1 MHQGIINGIMDTE
14 ILRAGYPNALRHAVD
29 VLQHGGLVA
38 FPTDTVYGLAA
49 LPFNNEYVEGLF
61 SAKGRNNTRAIA
73 ILIGSFSDLEKVVD
87 HFDELADRLAHC
99 FWPGPLTLVV
109 KKRPNLPEALS
120 PDNTIGVRMPDH
132 PIALALLRKIGPLA
146 VTSANISGKENTNTA
161 EEVMHQLSGRVH
173 LILDGGRTSGGVPS
187 TVVDCTSPS
196 LNILREGPIS
206 QQDIEGALA

>member
-1 MHQGIINGIMDTE
+1 MITE
-14 ILRAGYPNALRHAVD
+14 ILRAGYPGALNHAVD

-49 LPFNNEYVEGLF
+49 LPFKVEYVEGLF

-73 ILIGSFSDLEKVVD
+73 ILIGDYADLERVVD
-87 HFDELADRLAHC
+87 HFAETPTRLAYC

-109 KKRPNLPEALS
+109 YKHNGLPDALS
-120 PDNTIGVRMPDH
+120 PDGTIGVRMPDH

-146 VTSANISGKENTNTA
+146 VTSANISGQENANTA
-161 EEVMHQLSGRVH
+161 EEVNQQLNGRVH

-187 TVVDCTSPS
+187 TVLNCTSS
-196 LNILREGPIS
+196 TLTVLREGPIS
-206 QQDIEGALA
+206 LEAIEAALL

>member
-1 MHQGIINGIMDTE
+1 MITE
-14 ILRAGYPNALRHAVD
+14 ILRAGYPSALNHAVD

-49 LPFNNEYVEGLF
+49 LPFKGEYVEELF

-73 ILIGSFSDLEKVVD
+73 ILIGDYADLKRVVA
-87 HFDELADRLAHC
+87 HFDETSTRLAHR

-109 KKRPNLPEALS
+109 PKHASLPEALS
-120 PDNTIGVRMPDH
+120 PNGTIGVRMPDH

-146 VTSANISGKENTNTA
+146 VTSANISGQDNANTA
-161 EEVMHQLSGRVH
+161 EEVNRQLNGRVH

-187 TVVDCTSPS
+187 TVINCTESS
-196 LNILREGPIS
+196 LIVLREGPIS
-206 QQDIEGALA
+206 REAIEAALS